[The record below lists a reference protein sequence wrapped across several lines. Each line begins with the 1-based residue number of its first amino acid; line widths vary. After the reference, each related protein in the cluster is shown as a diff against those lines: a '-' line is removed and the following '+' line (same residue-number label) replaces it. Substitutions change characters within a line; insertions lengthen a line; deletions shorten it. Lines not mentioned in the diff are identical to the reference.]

1 MKKVKNVIEAR
12 IKNIKRLNFTRLV
25 LISFLI
31 VQVAIIGTIALV
43 VINAIREQAELKV
56 ENQLQIDAVSGASLV
71 NDWVDYKLKETE
83 IVSEMIKPLEDEDSV
98 RRQLNNLL
106 VDDDV
111 ILIYVGYED
120 NTLIANKADYQVDES
135 IDIRQ
140 MEWYKDA
147 LTDEDVYL
155 SDPYD
160 DVVTGKEVVTFSKKL
175 TDKDGKIIGV
185 FAIDVSIEDVHTHIK
200 EINLYEGKEGI
211 FVVGNAGQIIA
222 NKKEGATYKEST
234 AAVTNEAD
242 AVSTV
247 TVTVEE
253 EDNIREKIG
262 NVSDTAVLDK
272 IRKSATGAFLA
283 DNDGIETIYY
293 YRLMPGTS
301 WKMVIEVP
309 YEIVENEIKPI
320 IQELSI
326 FIIIVTVI
334 ALGVVAFVVLVLM
347 KKILLMLAEKVNQIA
362 EGDLTVSV
370 DGMLVNS
377 NDVIGTTAKAIE
389 GMKEQLAFIVNGLK
403 RSLVQ
408 LNDVVTEVSSSTV
421 ELHDQSEETSATVEE
436 LSASMEETSA
446 TTEEVNA
453 SMINVKNNLNN
464 IVGIT
469 ENSIQMID
477 GISVKAEG
485 IKNEAKEATLKANTI
500 YRESK
505 TELDKAIQ
513 KAKMVED
520 IKALAD
526 AIKEIA
532 NTTNLLSLNA
542 SIEAARAGEHGRG
555 FAVVADEI
563 KKLAEQSKATVEQI
577 QNKTVTV
584 IEAVE
589 NLAGRSNQLIE
600 FIDDQVINDYKHMVS
615 IGESY
620 SKDANDIRADI
631 EALVKVIEEL
641 AASGE
646 QITTAITEISTTIS
660 ESATGTGIIAEQSA
674 TIVQKVNT
682 INDSMKVL
690 SERNEEIERSISK
703 FTV

>member
-1 MKKVKNVIEAR
+1 MNKIKSVIKAR
-12 IKNIKRLNFTRLV
+12 IKNVKTLNFTRLV

-31 VQVAIIGTIALV
+31 VQISIIGTIALV
-43 VINAIREQAELKV
+43 AINAIREQAELKV
-56 ENQLQIDAVSGASLV
+56 EKQLEVDAISGASLV
-71 NDWVDYKLKETE
+71 NDWVDYKLKETQ
-83 IVSEMIKPLEDEDSV
+83 IASEMIKPLEDEDSV
-98 RRQLNNLL
+98 RRQLNNLI
-106 VDDDV
+106 VDDDI
-111 ILIYVGYED
+111 ILVYVGYED

-147 LTDEDVYL
+147 LTNEGIYL

-160 DVVTGKEVVTFSKKL
+160 DVVTGKEVVTFSKRL
-175 TDKDGKIIGV
+175 TDENGKIIGV
-185 FAIDVSIEDVHTHIK
+185 IALDVSLQDVHTHIK
-200 EINLYEGKEGI
+200 EINLYDGKEDI
-211 FVVGNAGQIIA
+211 FLVGNAGQVIA
-222 NKKEGATYKEST
+222 NKKEDIRSIQTST
-234 AAVTNEAD
+234 ATNEAD

-247 TVTVEE
+247 TVTVGE
-253 EDNIREKIG
+253 EDNINK
-262 NVSDTAVLDK
+262 NVGELTDTAIMDK
-272 IRKSATGAFLA
+272 IRKSATGAFRA
-283 DNDGIETIYY
+283 DHDGIEKIYY
-293 YRLMPGTS
+293 YRLIPGIE

-320 IQELSI
+320 MKDLSI
-326 FIIIVTVI
+326 FILIVSVI
-334 ALGVVAFVVLVLM
+334 ALGIVAFMVLVLM
-347 KKILLMLAEKVNQIA
+347 KKILLRLAEKVNQIA

-370 DGMLVNS
+370 DRMLVNS
-377 NDVIGTTAKAIE
+377 SDVIGTTAKAIE

-403 RSLVQ
+403 MSLVQ
-408 LNDVVTEVSSSTV
+408 LNDVVTEVSGSTV
-421 ELHDQSEETSATVEE
+421 ELQDKSEETSATVEE
-436 LSASMEETSA
+436 LSAKMEETSA

-453 SMINVKNNLNN
+453 SMIIVKNNLDN

-477 GISVKAEG
+477 GISVKAEDV
-485 IKNEAKEATLKANTI
+485 KNQAIEATFKANTI
-500 YRESK
+500 YQESK

-513 KAKMVED
+513 EAKMVED
-520 IKALAD
+520 IKVLAD
-526 AIKEIA
+526 VIKEIA

-542 SIEAARAGEHGRG
+542 SIEAARAGEHGKG

-577 QNKTVTV
+577 HNKIVTV

-589 NLAGRSNQLIE
+589 NLAIRSNQLIE
-600 FIDDQVINDYKHMVS
+600 FIDDQVINDYNKMVS

-660 ESATGTGIIAEQSA
+660 ESATGTGFIAEQS
-674 TIVQKVNT
+674 TIIVQKVNT
-682 INDSMKVL
+682 INDNMKVL
-690 SERNEEIERSISK
+690 SERNEEVERTIRK

>member
-1 MKKVKNVIEAR
+1 
-12 IKNIKRLNFTRLV
+12 
-25 LISFLI
+25 
-31 VQVAIIGTIALV
+31 VQIAIIGTISVV
-43 VINAIREQAELKV
+43 VIDAVREQAELKV
-56 ENQLQIDAVSGASLV
+56 EKQLQIDAISGASLV

-83 IVSEMIKPLEDEDSV
+83 IASEMIKPLEDEDSV
-98 RRQLNNLL
+98 RRQLNNLV

-111 ILIYVGYED
+111 ILIYVGYEN

-147 LTDEDVYL
+147 LTNDGIYL

-175 TDKDGKIIGV
+175 TDKNGDIIGV
-185 FAIDVSIEDVHTHIK
+185 IAIDVSLEDVHTHIK
-200 EINLYEGKEGI
+200 EINLYDGKENI

-222 NKKEGATYKEST
+222 NKKEGAGSIQTS
-234 AAVTNEAD
+234 AATNEAD
-242 AVSTV
+242 TVSSV

-253 EDNIREKIG
+253 EDNIKE
-262 NVSDTAVLDK
+262 NVGELTDTAILDK
-272 IRKSATGAFLA
+272 IGKSATGAFKA
-283 DNDGIETIYY
+283 NYDGIETIFY
-293 YRLMPGTS
+293 YRLIPGTA

-309 YEIVENEIKPI
+309 YEMVENEIKPI
-320 IQELSI
+320 MKELLI
-326 FIIIVTVI
+326 FILIVSVISLGII
-334 ALGVVAFVVLVLM
+334 AFIVLVLM
-347 KKILLMLAEKVNQIA
+347 KKILLRLAEKVNQIA

-370 DGMLVNS
+370 DKMLVNS

-389 GMKEQLAFIVNGLK
+389 GLKEQLAFIVNGLK
-403 RSLVQ
+403 ISLVQ
-408 LNDVVTEVSSSTV
+408 LTDVVTEVSGSTV
-421 ELHDQSEETSATVEE
+421 ELQDQSEETSATVEE

-453 SMINVKNNLNN
+453 SMITVKNNLNN
-464 IVGIT
+464 IVSIT
-469 ENSIQMID
+469 ENSMQMID

-485 IKNEAKEATLKANTI
+485 IKNEAVEATLKANTI
-500 YRESK
+500 YQENK

-513 KAKMVED
+513 KSKMVED

-526 AIKEIA
+526 TIRDIA

-563 KKLAEQSKATVEQI
+563 KKLAEQSKVAVEQI
-577 QNKTVTV
+577 QNRTVTV

-589 NLAGRSNQLIE
+589 NLATRSNQLIE
-600 FIDDQVINDYKHMVS
+600 FIDGQVINDYKHLVS

-646 QITTAITEISTTIS
+646 QITTAINEISITIS
-660 ESATGTGIIAEQSA
+660 ESATGTGTIAEQSA
-674 TIVQKVNT
+674 IIVQKVNT

-690 SERNEEIERSISK
+690 SERNEAMERTISK
-703 FTV
+703 FTI

>member
-1 MKKVKNVIEAR
+1 MNKIKSAIKARIKKVKT
-12 IKNIKRLNFTRLV
+12 LNFTKLV

-31 VQVAIIGTIALV
+31 VQIAIIGTIALV

-56 ENQLQIDAVSGASLV
+56 EKQLQIDVVSGASLV
-71 NDWVDYKLKETE
+71 NDWVDYKLKETK
-83 IVSEMIKPLEDEDSV
+83 IASEMIKPLEDEESV
-98 RRQLNNLL
+98 RSQLNNLK

-111 ILIYVGYED
+111 ILIYVGYEN

-140 MEWYKDA
+140 MEWYKEA
-147 LTDEDVYL
+147 LTTEEIYL

-175 TDKDGKIIGV
+175 TDGEGNIVGV
-185 FAIDVSIEDVHTHIK
+185 IALDVSLQDVHTHIK

-211 FVVGNAGQIIA
+211 FVVGNNGQIIA
-222 NKKEGATYKEST
+222 NKNEEVKSIQTT
-234 AAVTNEAD
+234 TDTNETD

-247 TVTVEE
+247 TVTVAE
-253 EDNIREKIG
+253 EDNIRE
-262 NVSDTAVLDK
+262 NVGELTETAVLDK
-272 IRKSATGAFLA
+272 IRKSATGVFRA
-283 DNDGIETIYY
+283 DHDGVETIYY
-293 YRLMPGTS
+293 YRLIPGTS
-301 WKMVIEVP
+301 WKIAIEVP
-309 YEIVENEIKPI
+309 YEIVEKEIKPI
-320 IQELSI
+320 INQLSI
-326 FIIIVTVI
+326 FIIIVSAI
-334 ALGVVAFVVLVLM
+334 AIGIVAFMVLVVM
-347 KKILLMLAEKVNQIA
+347 KKILLTLAEKVNQIA
-362 EGDLTVSV
+362 EGDLTVNV
-370 DGMLVNS
+370 DRMLVNS

-389 GMKEQLAFIVNGLK
+389 GMKEQLASIVKGLK
-403 RSLVQ
+403 ISLVQ
-408 LNDVVTEVSSSTV
+408 LHDVVTDVSDSTV
-421 ELHDQSEETSATVEE
+421 KLRDQSEETSATVEE

-446 TTEEVNA
+446 TTEEVSA
-453 SMINVKNNLNN
+453 SMITVKDNLNN

-485 IKNEAKEATLKANTI
+485 IKNEAIEATLKANTI

-520 IKALAD
+520 IKGLAGE
-526 AIKEIA
+526 ITEIA

-542 SIEAARAGEHGRG
+542 SIEAARAGEHGKG

-563 KKLAEQSKATVEQI
+563 KKLAEQSKATVDQI
-577 QNKTVTV
+577 QNKIVTV

-589 NLAGRSNQLIE
+589 NLAARSNQLIE
-600 FIDDQVINDYKHMVS
+600 FIDGQVINDYKHMVN

-620 SKDANDIRADI
+620 SKDANDIRADV

-646 QITTAITEISTTIS
+646 QITTAISGISTTIL
-660 ESATGTGIIAEQSA
+660 ESAAGTGLIAEQSA
-674 TIVQKVNT
+674 VIVQKVNT

-690 SERNEEIERSISK
+690 SERNEEIEQIISK